1 MSVSHI
7 VNEQQML
14 SYLQIDVDY
23 LSPCY
28 HILYLL
34 APTDEVTSSENFIAR
49 HEVTSSIHDPPLHIH
64 CTVPVYSVLTV
75 IVQYNT
81 EQCCVMHEETSLNV
95 SDINMVKQNLKEELK

>member
-49 HEVTSSIHDPPLHIH
+49 HEVTSSIHDPQYS
-64 CTVPVYSVLTV
+64 TVPVYSVLTV